1 METRSDKTV
10 DNGIAIRI
18 CKYIGMIGLIGSWFL
33 TASGHFPYNLGF
45 EFVGA
50 LAWLY
55 VGIKWKDFNVCY
67 LHLYLVIATAIA
79 AHTQG
84 LY

>member
-1 METRSDKTV
+1 MGTVKEV
-10 DNGIAIRI
+10 DNGLLITI
-18 CKYIGMIGLIGSWFL
+18 CKYIGMIGLIGSWVL
-33 TASGHFPYNLGF
+33 TAWGYFPFNLVF
-45 EFVGA
+45 EMIGA

-55 VGIKWKDFNVCY
+55 VGIKWRDFNICY
-67 LHLYLVIATAIA
+67 LHLYLVVVVLFA